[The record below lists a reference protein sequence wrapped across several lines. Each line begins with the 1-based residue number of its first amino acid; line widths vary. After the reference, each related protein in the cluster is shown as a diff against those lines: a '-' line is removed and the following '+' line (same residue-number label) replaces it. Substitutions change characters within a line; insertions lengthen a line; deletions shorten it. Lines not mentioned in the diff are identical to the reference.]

1 MSPIDLIQNIPA
13 LDQSCTR
20 REYTHPAGTIVH
32 VTGWRP
38 RWLAIS
44 ELGVVVGTYRT
55 RLEAVRA
62 LDALDVEDEE

>member
-1 MSPIDLIQNIPA
+1 MSLSDLIHNLPA

-32 VTGWRP
+32 ATGWRP

-44 ELGVVVGTYRT
+44 ELGVTVGGYRT
-55 RLEAVRA
+55 RLESVRA

>member
-1 MSPIDLIQNIPA
+1 MSLSDPLHNLPA
-13 LDQSCTR
+13 LDRSCTR

-32 VTGWRP
+32 VTGWHP
-38 RWLAIS
+38 RWIAIS

-62 LDALDVEDEE
+62 LDALDVGDE